1 MGHVRQDG
9 SLSCPQYVGA
19 TAEVPRLLHGH
30 SLEVTD
36 GGGGACYLPAS
47 VNEASF
53 PAVPW

>member
-47 VNEASF
+47 VNEASV